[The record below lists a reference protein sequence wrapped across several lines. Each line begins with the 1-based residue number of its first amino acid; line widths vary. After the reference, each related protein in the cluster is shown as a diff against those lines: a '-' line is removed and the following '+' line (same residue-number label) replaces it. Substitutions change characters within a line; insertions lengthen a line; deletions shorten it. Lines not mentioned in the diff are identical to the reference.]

1 MAAAG
6 HSLALMGETKPS
18 APSSE
23 PASTSDDVKG
33 SSASRLKSFA
43 NAVQREFEST
53 RRILSFGE
61 WFDMLCAAPQRHARG
76 SAQYIRDAFD
86 HYGRRDVHIP
96 SGKVSRFRLFD
107 CEFDGGHRLVGQE
120 PAQNAFY
127 EALDS
132 FVRIGR
138 INKLLLLHGPNGSA
152 KTTFL
157 EAIQRALEAYSYT
170 DEGALY
176 RFSWVFPTKRVVRG
190 SGIGFDPRRVVAGE
204 AGTPGDGTFARLD
217 ASEIDAKIA
226 DENKDHPIFLIPRAQ
241 RDQLLGE
248 LERRDHE
255 LLICGAVR
263 DGALTHRNRHIFES
277 LLTSYQGDLQKV
289 LSHVQIE
296 RFYLSRSYRSSLV
309 TVEPKQTVDA
319 RSFPVTGDRA
329 YGSLPATVGGQVM
342 FAMQGDLVD
351 ANRGLI
357 TFSDLLK
364 RPYEHFKYL
373 LTATESG
380 RIALDHVV
388 LHLNVLLTG
397 SANDLNLLKFRT
409 LNSGEFQSLRARL
422 DLIPVPYLLD
432 YRVERK
438 IYQEQVSDV
447 LRDVHIAP
455 HVPRV
460 LALWG
465 VMTRLR
471 QPNASLYGKKLE
483 AVLRRLRPFEKAGLY
498 AYGRVPAGLSSEQ
511 ARELLAAVPKMGKE
525 RFAQTVV
532 GPEGN
537 RHVLGDYEGS
547 FGASVRDL
555 KRVLLA
561 SAADSGA
568 PYLTVPRLFKELQR
582 FMDDDANHRW
592 MSIPA
597 TTQGFHKLRGEGSI
611 TEAAWTHWLDLSD
624 REIREAMG
632 LIDEARYLD
641 LFKKYVVHVKHYVKG
656 ERIFDP
662 VTGKN
667 ADPDNKFMTELE
679 KTMDPKAGPTFRAD
693 VLSRIGAWALSNPD
707 NEPAYPEIFSDYF
720 SRLREDYYRQQKE
733 TVGQGIARMLEL
745 LADDKRKS
753 EISLSQA
760 EEARARRA
768 LEVLIGEHDDDDSS
782 RERHSPETLRE
793 TLVELSRARY

>member
-1 MAAAG
+1 
-6 HSLALMGETKPS
+6 MGDTTPS
-18 APSSE
+18 APTSESASSSE
-23 PASTSDDVKG
+23 DARE
-33 SSASRLKSFA
+33 SAGERLSGFA
-43 NAVQREFEST
+43 REVREEFEVT
-53 RRILSFGE
+53 RRLLSFQE
-61 WFDMLCAAPQRHARG
+61 WFEMLCAAPSRHARG
-76 SAQYIRDAFD
+76 AAQYVRDAFD
-86 HYGRRDVHIP
+86 FYGRREVHIP
-96 SGKVSRFRLFD
+96 SGKISRFRLFD
-107 CEFDGGHRLVGQE
+107 CEFDGGYRLVGQE

-157 EAIQRALEAYSYT
+157 DAVQRALEAYSFT

-176 RFSWVFPTKRVVRG
+176 RFSWVFPTKRAVQG
-190 SGIGFDPRRVVAGE
+190 AGIGFDPRRALAGP
-204 AGTPGDGTFARLD
+204 GTRAPGDGTFARLD
-217 ASEIDAKIA
+217 SSEIDAKIS
-226 DENKDHPIFLIPRAQ
+226 DENKDHPIFLLPHGQRGRLLRELAQ
-241 RDQLLGE
+241 RD
-248 LERRDHE
+248 RD
-255 LLICGAVR
+255 LLICDAIRNGS
-263 DGALTHRNRHIFES
+263 LTHRNRHILDS
-277 LLTSYQGDLQKV
+277 LLNSYQGDLQKV
-289 LSHVQIE
+289 LTHVQIE
-296 RFYLSRSYRSSLV
+296 RFYLSRSYRSGLV

-329 YGSLPATVGGQVM
+329 YGSLPPTVGGQVM
-342 FAMQGDLVD
+342 YAMQGDLVD

-388 LHLNVLLTG
+388 LHLDVLLTG

-447 LRDVHIAP
+447 LRDLHIAP

-483 AVLRRLRPFEKAGLY
+483 PVLRRLRPVDKAGLY
-498 AYGRVPAGLSSEQ
+498 AYGRVPEGLSSEQ
-511 ARELLAAVPKMGKE
+511 ARELLAAVPVMGQE
-525 RFAQTVV
+525 RFVQTVV

-561 SAADSGA
+561 AAADAGVG
-568 PYLTVPRLFKELQR
+568 YLTVPRLFRELRR

-611 TEAAWTHWLDLSD
+611 TDAAWSYWLDLSD
-624 REIREAMG
+624 REVREAMG
-632 LIDEARYLD
+632 LVDEDRYLE
-641 LFKKYVVHVKHYVKG
+641 LFKKYVVHVKHFVKG

-662 VTGKN
+662 VTGDN
-667 ADPDNKFMTELE
+667 AEPDHKFMSELE
-679 KTMDPKAGPTFRAD
+679 KTMDPGAGPTFRAD

-707 NEPAYPEIFSDYF
+707 NEPNYPEIFADYF

-733 TVGQGIARMLEL
+733 TVGRGIARMLEL
-745 LADDKRKS
+745 LSGGTRKS
-753 EISLSQA
+753 ELSLSA
-760 EEARARRA
+760 PEEERARRA
-768 LEVLIGEHDDDDSS
+768 LEVLLGERDDS
-782 RERHSPETLRE
+782 RKHERHSHETLRE
-793 TLVELSRARY
+793 TLVELARARY